1 MNGYSFNSSYQQQKE
16 KMGIPCLDHTRK
28 SEKRKVKRDAVLLA
42 FMVKYIIE
50 ESFFHV
56 IRRNLETFVVLF

>member
-1 MNGYSFNSSYQQQKE
+1 MNGSYQQQKE

-28 SEKRKVKRDAVLLA
+28 SKKREVKRDAVLLA

-50 ESFFHV
+50 VSFFHV

>member
-1 MNGYSFNSSYQQQKE
+1 MNGSYQQQKE

-50 ESFFHV
+50 VSFFHV